1 MPRAS
6 SGALHIPRHHQ
17 LNSPLTHT
25 HHAPL
30 LEQPRSVA
38 TRVRPPRPL
47 LHPGPQGRIPAPQ
60 RRARFPRP
68 RHPLTPGAQI
78 FGLTQATDAQAA
90 FYPVVS
96 ARNVSLGLCILAFTL
111 TGQRRALGTLLLCF
125 TAMCGVDLAF
135 VLRIH
140 NVQRGKIA
148 MHAVKLVLFPVMAAK
163 MLEWI

>member
-1 MPRAS
+1 MLPS
-6 SGALHIPRHHQ
+6 SSNPVPWRPVCGLLGLFFTLGLKGVFQ
-17 LNSPLTHT
+17 PLK
-25 HHAPL
+25 
-30 LEQPRSVA
+30 
-38 TRVRPPRPL
+38 
-47 LHPGPQGRIPAPQ
+47 
-60 RRARFPRP
+60 
-68 RHPLTPGAQI
+68 GAQI